1 MTFVGGRVPSTKGAL
16 IRLRDTLSF
25 IKKGKEVLQMK
36 RDQLAGE
43 VNKLLVKLAIRKEVE
58 GKISD
63 LLKEVMEILIT
74 LGTEDVSSLASS
86 VPEISVDFRLYSV
99 MGVVVPRITVKTQP
113 QTNAISNLSVRK
125 LAEKAKEVLTKMMEM
140 AEIET
145 GIERLALELMFT
157 NRKVNALEKVV
168 IPAYEEMIR
177 YIEDRLFEQEL
188 EEFVRT
194 KFIRDRI
201 RERR

>member
-58 GKISD
+58 RKIDD
-63 LLKEVMEILIT
+63 LLKEVMEVFIT

-86 VPEISVDFRLYSV
+86 VPEISVDFRLYSI
-99 MGVVVPRITVKTQP
+99 MGVVIPRITVKTQP

-168 IPAYEEMIR
+168 VPAYEEMIR

>member
-74 LGTEDVSSLASS
+74 LGTEDVFSLASS

-99 MGVVVPRITVKTQP
+99 MGVVVPRITVRTQP
-113 QTNAISNLSVRK
+113 QTNVISNLSVRK
-125 LAEKAKEVLTKMMEM
+125 LAEKAKEVLTKIMEM

-168 IPAYEEMIR
+168 VPAYEEMIR

>member
-86 VPEISVDFRLYSV
+86 VPEISVDFRLYSI
-99 MGVVVPRITVKTQP
+99 MGVVIPRITVKTQP

-168 IPAYEEMIR
+168 VPAYEEMIR

>member
-86 VPEISVDFRLYSV
+86 VPEISVDFRLYSI
-99 MGVVVPRITVKTQP
+99 MGVVIPRITVKTQP

-140 AEIET
+140 
-145 GIERLALELMFT
+145 
-157 NRKVNALEKVV
+157 
-168 IPAYEEMIR
+168 
-177 YIEDRLFEQEL
+177 
-188 EEFVRT
+188 
-194 KFIRDRI
+194 
-201 RERR
+201 